1 MLQYESYTKQLTH
14 IKVDTGKT
22 KGSSWDEIESGNVN
36 IEDEAAQLV
45 SNNRSR
51 NVWEK
56 AHPCCSGYAAYD
68 SVGGSLATPPYHPVY
83 NSHTPNHSSNAD
95 ASINAT

>member
-51 NVWEK
+51 NV
-56 AHPCCSGYAAYD
+56 
-68 SVGGSLATPPYHPVY
+68 
-83 NSHTPNHSSNAD
+83 
-95 ASINAT
+95 